1 MHKPTEVYGYSQV
14 RTTLPRVTGVDKKGN
29 GHTFSNVPA
38 ILNYTNGSQTTVTVL
53 DRPHGKAIAR
63 LSSARF

>member
-14 RTTLPRVTGVDKKGN
+14 RTVLPRVTGVDKN
-29 GHTFSNVPA
+29 GLGQTFSNVPA
-38 ILNYTNGSQTTVTVL
+38 ILNYTNGQQTTVTVL
-53 DRPHGKAIAR
+53 DRPHGKAVAR